1 MSDIP
6 IITSEIFVA
15 YSQCPRKAFL
25 LLFSEDKR
33 KPHDYPLIL
42 EERRQNNRVQY
53 LEKFL
58 QSHPEAR
65 EYDTKAFKKYEF
77 LVEAILRSEQLEAYC
92 AVLTKADTSLEHRR
106 SSYEPTI
113 VTGTY
118 NITPEQKTELL
129 FVGWVLGQ
137 IQKQLPVSGQI
148 VGMDGKV
155 HQVQLES
162 GYKSIKPLLKVL
174 QNWCNIPPSDPPAL
188 ILNKHCPPCQFQQIC
203 RQQAEKENNLSLLDR
218 MTAKAIQKYNKRGI
232 FTVQQLSYLFKPRRK
247 RKKPKDPEPI
257 KHSLELQALAI
268 REQKIYIQEMPELTR
283 QPVELFLDIEGIP
296 DQRFYYLIGLLVYD
310 GEKSFQH
317 SFWADNPKDEET
329 IWKQLLAKINE
340 YPEAPIYHYGSYEIK
355 AIGELAKR
363 YTTDVE
369 KVIKHLININ
379 SYIYGRIYFPIFSN
393 RLKEIGSL
401 IGALWRSPNSSG
413 LQSLVWRYKWE
424 ENAYSV
430 YKENLLAYNDGDCN
444 ALKLLIDKISEI
456 SIQIGLRS
464 DIAFADQKQKLSTEV
479 GEEIHAQL
487 EFILKS
493 SHADYDGRKI
503 AFRKKEDGKT
513 TKRKRGGQKGHKG
526 FVRIVPL
533 KANKNIEIPT
543 ITYCNNCEQ
552 ELYQDKQKPINIT
565 VIDLNFTKSGYK
577 KVIYLYK
584 SFKSYCESCNQYFM
598 PDVFWKGL
606 GNYIFGH
613 GFKSWIVYQ
622 RISLRLSYR
631 LIAQNS
637 IEMFG
642 ESIGLQSVNNFLNY
656 FAVQYSDCETIL
668 LERILL
674 NPFVHVDE
682 TSINIRGL
690 NQYVWTFTDGKN
702 VIFKL
707 TQTREADIVH
717 KTLCEYDGVLIS
729 DFYGG
734 YDSVNCKQQK
744 CWVHLL
750 RDINDDLWKS
760 PFDNEYEAF
769 VLETKEFILPIFE
782 AIYKY
787 GLKKR
792 HLSKFKKEVDR
803 FYKNNI
809 NNRSYH
815 SELAVKY
822 QKRFERYQESLFTFL
837 EYDSIPWHNNT
848 AERALR
854 HIAIQKKISGSFFES
869 GATSYLILLGIM
881 QTCRFQE
888 KSFLKFLISGEKDVD
903 AFKSPKIRKRT
914 QPIT

>member
-25 LLFSEDKR
+25 LLFSEDKG

-42 EERRQNNRVQY
+42 EERCQNNRVQY

-58 QSHPEAR
+58 QSYPEAR
-65 EYDTKAFKKYEF
+65 KYDTKAFNKYKF
-77 LVEAILRSEQLEAYC
+77 LVEAILRSEQLEAC
-92 AVLTKADTSLEHRR
+92 CTVLTKADTSSEYHS
-106 SSYEPTI
+106 SSYEPII

-148 VGMDGKV
+148 VGMDGKA
-155 HQVQLES
+155 HRIQLES

-174 QNWCNIPPSDPPAL
+174 QNWCNNPPSEPPAL
-188 ILNKHCPPCQFQQIC
+188 ILNKHCPSCQFQQIC

-218 MTAKAIQKYNKRGI
+218 MTTKAIQKYNNRGI
-232 FTVQQLSYLFKPRRK
+232 FTIQQLSYLFKPRRK
-247 RKKPKDPEPI
+247 RKKRKNPEPI

-296 DQRFYYLIGLLVYD
+296 DRRFYYLIGLLVYD
-310 GEKSFQH
+310 GEKCVQH
-317 SFWADNPKDEET
+317 SFWADTPEDEET

-355 AIGELAKR
+355 AVSELAKR

-401 IGALWRSPNSSG
+401 IGASWTSPNPSG

-430 YKENLLAYNDGDCN
+430 YKENLLTYNDGDCN

-493 SHADYDGRKI
+493 SHADYNKNKI
-503 AFRKKEDGKT
+503 AFRRNKIDNYRHKVGGRTGHQGFARIAPSKINKVIELPAIKECKECGQELFQNVKKPVT
-513 TKRKRGGQKGHKG
+513 
-526 FVRIVPL
+526 
-533 KANKNIEIPT
+533 T
-543 ITYCNNCEQ
+543 IT
-552 ELYQDKQKPINIT
+552 
-565 VIDLNFTKSGYK
+565 IDLKFTKSGCK
-577 KVIYLYK
+577 KIFYLYK
-584 SFKSYCESCNQYFM
+584 SFNTYCKTCNKHFK
-598 PDVFWKGL
+598 PDIFYRGKGS
-606 GNYIFGH
+606 YIFGH
-613 GFKSWIVYQ
+613 GFESWIVYQ
-622 RISLRLSYR
+622 RVALRLSYN
-631 LIAQNS
+631 LIVNNC
-637 IEMFG
+637 IEMFA
-642 ESIGLQSVNNFLNY
+642 EPISSATVNYILHH
-656 FAVQYSDCETIL
+656 FADQYSDCETIL

-690 NQYVWTFTDGKN
+690 NQYVWTFTDGRN

-717 KTLCEYDGVLIS
+717 EILCGYNGVLIS

-760 PFDNEYEAF
+760 PFDTEYENF
-769 VLETKEFILPIFE
+769 VLEIKKFILPIFE
-782 AIYKY
+782 AIEKY

-792 HLSKFKKEVDR
+792 HLRKFKKEVDR

-809 NNRSYH
+809 NDISYH
-815 SELAVKY
+815 YELAIKY
-822 QKRFERYQESLFTFL
+822 QKRFERYQENLFTFL
-837 EYDSIPWHNNT
+837 EYDFMPWHN
-848 AERALR
+848 
-854 HIAIQKKISGSFFES
+854 S
-869 GATSYLILLGIM
+869 
-881 QTCRFQE
+881 
-888 KSFLKFLISGEKDVD
+888 
-903 AFKSPKIRKRT
+903 
-914 QPIT
+914 